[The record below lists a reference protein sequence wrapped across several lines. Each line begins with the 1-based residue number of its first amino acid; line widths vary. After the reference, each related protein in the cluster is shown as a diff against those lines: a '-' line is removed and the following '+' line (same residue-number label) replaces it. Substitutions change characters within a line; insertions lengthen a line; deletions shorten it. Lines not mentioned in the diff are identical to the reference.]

1 MTMNLPSMTSPSLKS
16 PIPLILLVLY
26 LLFTLAPAEQIVQT
40 TVVIVTVGA
49 TATPTVP
56 QPPSYTSAD
65 VFKDDVL
72 SASNAYR
79 RVHNATDLLW
89 NETLTDYAHAWAQK
103 CKWKHSVS
111 WLSLI
116 HPSNQSSSPSC
127 HLAASRTD
135 KTMSNVVCTQHGPYG
150 ENLAFGYPNA
160 SAAIAAWG
168 DEVRHY
174 DFQKPTGFTEETGH
188 FTQLVWKATK
198 QVGCAAVDCGYTGD
212 DDNAKDASG
221 RYRYAQGWYVVCE
234 YLPPG
239 NVMDGTEAMGGG
251 NGLFIVNV
259 QPSGTYSGPSTTTST
274 DDPATSTA
282 ATSGAGRAWV
292 LEGHSWTGRLAIV
305 GMILI
310 WFPSV

>member
-1 MTMNLPSMTSPSLKS
+1 MASSPSPKFH
-16 PIPLILLVLY
+16 IPLVLVLY
-26 LLFTLAPAEQIVQT
+26 LLLILAHAEQIVQT

-72 SASNAYR
+72 SASNTYR
-79 RVHNATDLLW
+79 RAHNATDLLW

-103 CKWKHSVS
+103 CKWKHS
-111 WLSLI
+111 
-116 HPSNQSSSPSC
+116 
-127 HLAASRTD
+127 
-135 KTMSNVVCTQHGPYG
+135 HGPYG

-174 DFQKPTGFTEETGH
+174 DFHKPTGFTEETGH
-188 FTQLVWKATK
+188 FTQLVWKATR

-212 DDNAKDASG
+212 DDDAKDASG

-239 NVMDGTEAMGGG
+239 NVMGGTEAMGGE
-251 NGLFIVNV
+251 NGLFMVNV
-259 QPSGTYSGPSTTTST
+259 QPSSTYSGPSTTTAM

-282 ATSGAGRAWV
+282 ATSGARRVWV
-292 LEGHSWTGRLAIV
+292 LEGHSWTGRLAIL
-305 GMILI
+305 GMVLFRFI
-310 WFPSV
+310 